1 MLDCHHAIGVGDC
14 VRMVHAVYESA
25 RLQTQV
31 QMPMKTM
38 ANPLDLMI
46 EDGHLPV
53 RYPGK
58 QDIRAS
64 RLRGENLGAHSDN
77 S

>member
-1 MLDCHHAIGVGDC
+1 
-14 VRMVHAVYESA
+14 VH
-25 RLQTQV
+25 
-31 QMPMKTM
+31 MPMKTM

-53 RYPGK
+53 RYPGRH
-58 QDIRAS
+58 DIRAN
-64 RLRGENLGAHSDN
+64 RLRGENLAADSDN